1 MNPASSKSR
10 ILFGV
15 IAAVALVIAAG
26 SSIASTGT
34 AASGISGAAGPGRSA
49 TRTPRPDEVT
59 GEVTLT
65 LSGSDAAPDASQV
78 VIWLTPSGSTA
89 APIATIDK
97 PRYRLVQH
105 NKRFEP
111 SLLVVP
117 VGSVVDFP
125 NLDPWFHNV
134 FSLYR
139 GKRFDLGL
147 YQAGAQRSV
156 HFDRIGPSY
165 LFCNIHPEMTGVVL
179 AVDSSLF
186 AISDKAGRYAING
199 VAPGK
204 YTMHLW
210 YENAKPESLT
220 NLQRTVLVDDTTRT
234 LPTVSVPVV
243 KQIQKEH
250 KNKYGQD
257 YDPDAMNPDY

>member
-1 MNPASSKSR
+1 MRAICNNSR
-10 ILFGV
+10 ILFCL
-15 IAAVALVIAAG
+15 IAGIGLAIGAD
-26 SSIASTGT
+26 GT
-34 AASGISGAAGPGRSA
+34 TASGGNGSNGPGAANHSHASVGTLRA
-49 TRTPRPDEVT
+49 DEVS

-65 LSGSDAAPDASQV
+65 QSGSDAAPDASQV
-78 VIWLTPSGSTA
+78 VVWLSPSGSTTMPHTA
-89 APIATIDK
+89 IDK
-97 PRYRLVQH
+97 PRYRLVQR

-111 SLLVVP
+111 GLLVVP

-125 NLDPWFHNV
+125 NDDPWFHNV

-156 HFDRIGPSY
+156 RFDRIGPSY

-179 AVDSSLF
+179 AVDSSLY
-186 AISDKAGRYAING
+186 AISDKSGRYIING

-204 YTMHLW
+204 YTMHVW
-210 YENAKPESLT
+210 YENAKPESLAS
-220 NLQRTVLVDDTTRT
+220 LQRAVVVDGTQRA

>member
-1 MNPASSKSR
+1 MLMNIRRLILTALAMAALTLCISAEPAHDGNHAAITVSGETGLVAATPGGPAKDASR
-10 ILFGV
+10 I
-15 IAAVALVIAAG
+15 
-26 SSIASTGT
+26 
-34 AASGISGAAGPGRSA
+34 
-49 TRTPRPDEVT
+49 
-59 GEVTLT
+59 
-65 LSGSDAAPDASQV
+65 
-78 VIWLTPSGSTA
+78 VIWLTPIDAVRPVS
-89 APIATIDK
+89 ATTDR

-111 SLLVVP
+111 GLLVVP

-156 HFDRIGPSY
+156 RFDRIGPSY

-179 AVDSSLF
+179 AIDSDLF
-186 AISDKAGRYAING
+186 AVTEKNGHYTIAG

-204 YTMHLW
+204 YVLHVW
-210 YENAKPESLT
+210 YENATQESLQA
-220 NLQRTVLVDDTTRT
+220 LQRLVTIQSDDRS
-234 LPTVSVPVV
+234 LPAISVTAL
-243 KQIQKEH
+243 KQIPAEH

-257 YDPDAMNPDY
+257 YDPATLKTDY

>member
-1 MNPASSKSR
+1 MKTTSHNSR
-10 ILFGV
+10 ILLYAIAGV
-15 IAAVALVIAAG
+15 SLAIGAGGNVAFSSG
-26 SSIASTGT
+26 SSTPATTIHSH
-34 AASGISGAAGPGRSA
+34 GANRALRA
-49 TRTPRPDEVT
+49 DEVS

-65 LSGSDAAPDASQV
+65 QSGSDSAPDASQV
-78 VIWLTPSGSTA
+78 VVWLTPSGSTTMPHTA
-89 APIATIDK
+89 IDR
-97 PRYRLVQH
+97 PRYRLVQR

-125 NLDPWFHNV
+125 NDDPWFHNV

-156 HFDRIGPSY
+156 RFDRIGPSY

-179 AVDSSLF
+179 AVDSSLY
-186 AISDKAGRYAING
+186 AVSDKSGHYIIDG
-199 VAPGK
+199 VVPGK
-204 YTMHLW
+204 YTMHVW
-210 YENAKPESLT
+210 YENAKPESLAS
-220 NLQRTVLVDDTTRT
+220 LQRTVVLDDLTRP
-234 LPTVSVPVV
+234 LPTISVPVV
-243 KQIQKEH
+243 KQIQKDH

>member
-1 MNPASSKSR
+1 MNINLNHSR
-10 ILFGV
+10 FLFFVMAGAGLAIV
-15 IAAVALVIAAG
+15 AGGVAL
-26 SSIASTGT
+26 
-34 AASGISGAAGPGRSA
+34 SGASAPGA
-49 TRTPRPDEVT
+49 TNGTHATVGTPRADEVT

-65 LSGSDAAPDASQV
+65 QSGSDSAPDASQV
-78 VIWLTPSGSTA
+78 VVWLTPSGALAMPRS
-89 APIATIDK
+89 ATDR

-111 SLLVVP
+111 GLLVVP

-125 NLDPWFHNV
+125 NEDPWFHNV

-179 AVDSSLF
+179 AVDSSLY
-186 AISDKAGRYAING
+186 AISDKGGRYMING

-204 YTMHLW
+204 YTMHVW
-210 YENAKPESLT
+210 YENAKPESLA
-220 NLQRTVLVDDTTRT
+220 NLQRTVVVDDATRT
-234 LPTVSVPVV
+234 LPSVSVLVV

-257 YDPDAMNPDY
+257 YDPDALNPDY

>member
-1 MNPASSKSR
+1 MNRASNKSRFLFCVLAGFGLAVGAVGSVASSS
-10 ILFGV
+10 GHTSD
-15 IAAVALVIAAG
+15 
-26 SSIASTGT
+26 SSTSSHSPA
-34 AASGISGAAGPGRSA
+34 A
-49 TRTPRPDEVT
+49 TRTPRPDEGT

-65 LSGSDAAPDASQV
+65 QSGSDTAPDASQV
-78 VIWLTPSGSTA
+78 VVWLTPSG
-89 APIATIDK
+89 ATMPQSAVDK

-125 NLDPWFHNV
+125 NYDPWFHNV

-156 HFDRIGPSY
+156 RFDRIGPSY

-179 AVDSSLF
+179 AVDSSLY
-186 AISDKAGRYAING
+186 AISDKLGHYAING

-204 YTMHLW
+204 YTMHIW
-210 YENAKPESLT
+210 YENAKPDSLAS
-220 NLQRTVLVDDTTRT
+220 LQRTALVDDAIRA
-234 LPTVSVPVV
+234 LPTISVPVV
-243 KQIQKEH
+243 KQLQKEH
-250 KNKYGQD
+250 KKKYGKD
-257 YDPDAMNPDY
+257 

>member
-1 MNPASSKSR
+1 MRNPSDNSR
-10 ILFGV
+10 VFLCV
-15 IAAVALVIAAG
+15 IAAATLVICGSVALGRA
-26 SSIASTGT
+26 
-34 AASGISGAAGPGRSA
+34 AASGPNSA
-49 TRTPRPDEVT
+49 SRKGVATLRADEVS

-65 LSGSDAAPDASQV
+65 QSGSDTAPDASQV
-78 VIWLTPSGSTA
+78 VVWLTPSGS
-89 APIATIDK
+89 PTIMHNANEK
-97 PRYRLVQH
+97 SRYRLVQR

-125 NLDPWFHNV
+125 NEDPWFHNV

-156 HFDRIGPSY
+156 RFDRIGPSY

-179 AVDSSLF
+179 AVDSSMF
-186 AISDKAGRYAING
+186 AISDKAGRYIISG

-204 YTMHLW
+204 YTMHVW
-210 YENAKPESLT
+210 YENAKPESLAS
-220 NLQRTVLVDDTTRT
+220 LQRTVVVDDTSRA
-234 LPTVSVPVV
+234 LPTISVPVV